1 MLLCGVGIITELERK
16 KGPVVSK
23 LNQGSIFL
31 RGQRMVIN
39 VIYFITVFKTNN
51 ISVILSTLEEG
62 CKICFQSSFPI
73 LPHRTTRYLNLLIPH
88 KMFKWTM

>member
-1 MLLCGVGIITELERK
+1 MLLCVWELLLIWKERK

-23 LNQGSIFL
+23 SNKGSILL

-51 ISVILSTLEEG
+51 ISVILLTLEEG
-62 CKICFQSSFPI
+62 CKICFQSSFP
-73 LPHRTTRYLNLLIPH
+73 TSDN
-88 KMFKWTM
+88 